1 MSYMSEIKCSEIRRS
16 CAERTTRGLRVLM
29 WLMGFVISFACF
41 LVTKEYAMSEAIVR
55 LQEANASQEQ
65 RILENRKDIKEQYRI
80 IDAKLEAI
88 LKEMKK

>member
-1 MSYMSEIKCSEIRRS
+1 
-16 CAERTTRGLRVLM
+16 
-29 WLMGFVISFACF
+29 MGFVISFACF